1 MASSLQHSGVTAN
14 RSDNSGSGSGSGAA
28 DATAPGSGSSSQKVR
43 TTAGAPSDFR
53 LPPGPPSTQPMQ
65 HSQQSQQQ
73 QQQQLQQQQQQ
84 QGPKVLTFALN
95 HRPRATRASVP
106 KVRTGCKTSA
116 AAASQ
121 PATTSPARPQTT
133 PRATPTTTPAGTP
146 PGAPRTSNSPRLRVP
161 TNTNNYPNPDGAP
174 STSSSSATIGSR
186 RTTPASD
193 VSATEFVPVPVS
205 AAVTPR
211 QAATARPTAPYIKRE
226 PGLDDEIDTQR
237 ARLYHPTNLGD
248 VNGKASVASRPQPS
262 ARQPTWQPKRPT
274 PQYPRTR
281 TAYKREYEDD
291 GDDNGY
297 GVEAEYCTNDAYDV
311 YYTHAPGAVAAQRN
325 TFAQPFFD
333 LALIN
338 GGAASSSFP
347 LEPNYNSVMFA
358 SQWEKAYF
366 DSWLT
371 LAPNLGG
378 GWFPSHLWTSTIPQ
392 LCRDEPAVRFAA
404 IAIGAMAQAMS
415 PALLGKSYLH
425 MLGGGQPTGGQL
437 PDGGAAAP
445 ALPSPADPSV
455 SASSV
460 VPHYRNAL
468 TYHGHALRLIR
479 LGGGGRTAPGS
490 ISTGPSNNPTLVQE
504 LYTDNNPATPPS
516 AEKERAAVLCCLLF
530 VCFEALQGN
539 REAALR
545 HITSGLQIVDQFV
558 ARNLPP
564 RALSEAQAY
573 SPPDEASFLA
583 GTDSDIEWQRRR
595 KRQRQRDRQLGLL
608 AEKNDPAGT
617 RNSNSTADTASTTA
631 TGHDGHNGHRTT
643 LSEDRP
649 SDSLTRVLTRS
660 PAPYVLEDEVMQ
672 VFRRLDFQ
680 AWSLGVFRLRRTRP
694 ADIKFQA
701 LDALNPATIP
711 ARFDTLDDARRWWD
725 FVQHWILQFPRYMVA
740 ALQRYMDENPDAAAR
755 ATAAGRMLDICDVPG
770 AREIQ
775 RDYLHCLERWYAA
788 FYPLYEATRRQGA
801 HPGGSGG
808 SGDPASA
815 TAAAAAEAAYFRA
828 ASLKI
833 PYLLAWIGVSS
844 LVYSDYEAM
853 YQLTPQF
860 RELNR
865 LATLILPKQPRYA
878 WSPFGGGASSIFG
891 PPSGS
896 PSPGNGGNGGTGGQG
911 GTGGTGSG
919 DLFTMDNGPTM
930 ALFVVSCKCRVEAVR
945 DESIRLLA
953 AYPRRDGFWD
963 SKILWAIADWNR
975 VIEAEN
981 ETEGSLYEQWLRL
994 RQREAIFDETKPEVQ
1009 MTAWVKNKATGKF
1022 EKLTQTVR
1030 WDR

>member
-1 MASSLQHSGVTAN
+1 MASTLQT
-14 RSDNSGSGSGSGAA
+14 GAA
-28 DATAPGSGSSSQKVR
+28 TGPSSMSNVTGSSAYNANSAMSASSTAQWPR
-43 TTAGAPSDFR
+43 TTGLSAESRPMNQQHQ
-53 LPPGPPSTQPMQ
+53 QPQ
-65 HSQQSQQQ
+65 SQQQEHQKQEQQQSQQQ
-73 QQQQLQQQQQQ
+73 QQ
-84 QGPKVLTFALN
+84 GPTVLTFALK

-106 KVRTGCKTSA
+106 KASEKRHVKCDEVKPACNRFIKWQGFCEGYENVPESA
-116 AAASQ
+116 PAAASTTEAATGA
-121 PATTSPARPQTT
+121 PAK
-133 PRATPTTTPAGTP
+133 TTTQKAKPTATIPVIATATGIP
-146 PGAPRTSNSPRLRVP
+146 PGGSVSNSPRHQTKPANKNTRTVP
-161 TNTNNYPNPDGAP
+161 TIVRAS
-174 STSSSSATIGSR
+174 STSSSSATQGSR
-186 RTTPASD
+186 RTTPSSD
-193 VSATEFVPVPVS
+193 VSASEYPILTCAASRTSSVADKS
-205 AAVTPR
+205 AAPSLVEEDEDDDVEEIAYVPAPAFQPAFQATFQETLQPVLHMRR
-211 QAATARPTAPYIKRE
+211 QTVYKRDHQDE
-226 PGLDDEIDTQR
+226 DDDEYDTTD
-237 ARLYHPTNLGD
+237 YYT
-248 VNGKASVASRPQPS
+248 
-262 ARQPTWQPKRPT
+262 
-274 PQYPRTR
+274 
-281 TAYKREYEDD
+281 
-291 GDDNGY
+291 
-297 GVEAEYCTNDAYDV
+297 YDV
-311 YYTHAPGAVAAQRN
+311 YNDMQNQTTTQH
-325 TFAQPFFD
+325 FFD
-333 LALIN
+333 LSLIHE
-338 GGAASSSFP
+338 GSPLSSASSSSTTAFP

-415 PALLGKSYLH
+415 PALLGKSYYH
-425 MLGGGQPTGGQL
+425 MLNNGSAEG
-437 PDGGAAAP
+437 DN
-445 ALPSPADPSV
+445 
-455 SASSV
+455 SASSSTTDKSATNSASSPDAGAASASRV

-468 TYHGHALRLIR
+468 TYYGHALRLLR
-479 LGGGGRTAPGS
+479 LGGGGLSGNENMQGPPGRQTS
-490 ISTGPSNNPTLVQE
+490 LPGQQPYTGVDL
-504 LYTDNNPATPPS
+504 ATPPS
-516 AEKERAAVLCCLLF
+516 SEKERAAVLCCLLF

-539 REAALR
+539 REGALQ
-545 HITSGLQIVDQFV
+545 HITHGLQIVDQFV
-558 ARNLPP
+558 ARNLPAGVQDEQRHGHASWVP
-564 RALSEAQAY
+564 QPPTSKPQAQSQENGDA
-573 SPPDEASFLA
+573 
-583 GTDSDIEWQRRR
+583 EWQRRR
-595 KRQRQRDRQLGLL
+595 QRQRQRDRQLGLL
-608 AEKNDPAGT
+608 SPDGIPGEFDVN
-617 RNSNSTADTASTTA
+617 A
-631 TGHDGHNGHRTT
+631 TGETGNGGHRSTG
-643 LSEDRP
+643 SEDRP
-649 SDSLTRVLTRS
+649 SDALTRVLTRS

-711 ARFDTLDDARRWWD
+711 ACFDSLDDARRWWD

-775 RDYLHCLERWYAA
+775 REYLNCLERWNAA
-788 FYPLYEATRRQGA
+788 FHPLYDATRRHKLDGT
-801 HPGGSGG
+801 S
-808 SGDPASA
+808 SSS
-815 TAAAAAEAAYFRA
+815 AEAAFLKA

-833 PYLLAWIGVSS
+833 QYLLAWIGVSS

-865 LATLILPKQPRYA
+865 LAALILPKQPRYT
-878 WSPFGGGASSIFG
+878 WSPFGGGATMLGGG
-891 PPSGS
+891 PAGGSVGSG
-896 PSPGNGGNGGTGGQG
+896 GVR
-911 GTGGTGSG
+911 G

-1009 MTAWVKNKATGKF
+1009 MTAWVKNKVTGKF
-1022 EKLTQTVR
+1022 EKLTQTVK

>member
-1 MASSLQHSGVTAN
+1 MPVT
-14 RSDNSGSGSGSGAA
+14 
-28 DATAPGSGSSSQKVR
+28 TAPTQ
-43 TTAGAPSDFR
+43 TTA
-53 LPPGPPSTQPMQ
+53 
-65 HSQQSQQQ
+65 
-73 QQQQLQQQQQQ
+73 
-84 QGPKVLTFALN
+84 
-95 HRPRATRASVP
+95 TRTAASVS
-106 KVRTGCKTSA
+106 V
-116 AAASQ
+116 
-121 PATTSPARPQTT
+121 
-133 PRATPTTTPAGTP
+133 
-146 PGAPRTSNSPRLRVP
+146 
-161 TNTNNYPNPDGAP
+161 
-174 STSSSSATIGSR
+174 
-186 RTTPASD
+186 
-193 VSATEFVPVPVS
+193 
-205 AAVTPR
+205 
-211 QAATARPTAPYIKRE
+211 KRE
-226 PGLDDEIDTQR
+226 PGLDDDTPR
-237 ARLYHPTNLGD
+237 ARHRHPIFIGD
-248 VNGKASVASRPQPS
+248 DDDDNSNASVVCIPRQHLQP
-262 ARQPTWQPKRPT
+262 RQQTVF
-274 PQYPRTR
+274 
-281 TAYKREYEDD
+281 KREYEDD
-291 GDDNGY
+291 DDNDDDDEDD
-297 GVEAEYCTNDAYDV
+297 VEAEYYTHDAYASDV
-311 YYTHAPGAVAAQRN
+311 HTVARN
-325 TFAQPFFD
+325 TSTQPFFD
-333 LALIN
+333 LSLIS
-338 GGAASSSFP
+338 GSSSSTAFP

-415 PALLGKSYLH
+415 PALLGKSYHH
-425 MLGGGQPTGGQL
+425 MLGG
-437 PDGGAAAP
+437 DAAAGAP
-445 ALPSPADPSV
+445 APPSLAETV
-455 SASSV
+455 EANRV

-468 TYHGHALRLIR
+468 TYYGHALRLLR
-479 LGGGGRTAPGS
+479 LGGGGGTGTASSGA
-490 ISTGPSNNPTLVQE
+490 STTQP
-504 LYTDNNPATPPS
+504 YTGDDLATPPTN
-516 AEKERAAVLCCLLF
+516 EKERAAVLSCLLF

-539 REAALR
+539 REAALN
-545 HITSGLQIVDQFV
+545 HITHGLQIVDQFV

-564 RALSEAQAY
+564 RALSEAQAR
-573 SPPDEASFLA
+573 SPPDEASLLA
-583 GTDSDIEWQRRR
+583 GTDSDAEWQRRR
-595 KRQRQRDRQLGLL
+595 QRQRQRDRQLGLL
-608 AEKNDPAGT
+608 ASRPGDVPGRGGPRASAGDEAGNT
-617 RNSNSTADTASTTA
+617 TNTTNTTNGTGDSRNHRSTV
-631 TGHDGHNGHRTT
+631 
-643 LSEDRP
+643 SEDRP

-740 ALQRYMDENPDAAAR
+740 ALQRYMDEDPDAAAR

-775 RDYLHCLERWYAA
+775 REYLQCLERWYAA
-788 FYPLYEATRRQGA
+788 FHPLYDATRRHGG
-801 HPGGSGG
+801 HPTYGHG
-808 SGDPASA
+808 GDP
-815 TAAAAAEAAYFRA
+815 TAAFRA

-865 LATLILPKQPRYA
+865 LAALILPKQPRYA

-891 PPSGS
+891 PPPGGPGGPAGGS
-896 PSPGNGGNGGTGGQG
+896 V
-911 GTGGTGSG
+911 GSEGVRG

-981 ETEGSLYEQWLRL
+981 ETEGSLYEQ
-994 RQREAIFDETKPEVQ
+994 
-1009 MTAWVKNKATGKF
+1009 
-1022 EKLTQTVR
+1022 
-1030 WDR
+1030 

>member
-1 MASSLQHSGVTAN
+1 MMALSPPLT
-14 RSDNSGSGSGSGAA
+14 
-28 DATAPGSGSSSQKVR
+28 PGRQPNLPSTTTPSQ
-43 TTAGAPSDFR
+43 
-53 LPPGPPSTQPMQ
+53 PSTQ
-65 HSQQSQQQ
+65 
-73 QQQQLQQQQQQ
+73 
-84 QGPKVLTFALN
+84 QGPTVLTFALN

-106 KVRTGCKTSA
+106 KVRTGKRHVKCDEAKPSCSRCIKWQGFCEGYDQAAESASIEAAA

-121 PATTSPARPQTT
+121 LPATTTTAPTTAPARPRTTAT
-133 PRATPTTTPAGTP
+133 PRTTPTTTPAGTP
-146 PGAPRTSNSPRLRVP
+146 PGATKTPRNRNPAT
-161 TNTNNYPNPDGAP
+161 TCPNVNPNAAAKTARAP
-174 STSSSSATIGSR
+174 STTSSSSATQGSR
-186 RTTPASD
+186 RTTPSSD
-193 VSATEFVPVPVS
+193 VSASEYVHT
-205 AAVTPR
+205 T
-211 QAATARPTAPYIKRE
+211 TAPPHTTPARTATPSIKRE
-226 PGLDDEIDTQR
+226 PDDDTPR
-237 ARLYHPTNLGD
+237 AHYGDHPIFVGD
-248 VNGKASVASRPQPS
+248 DDSNASVIFMPREPIYVQTQEQ
-262 ARQPTWQPKRPT
+262 RQF
-274 PQYPRTR
+274 
-281 TAYKREYEDD
+281 KREYDDEDD
-291 GDDNGY
+291 
-297 GVEAEYCTNDAYDV
+297 VEAEY
-311 YYTHAPGAVAAQRN
+311 YTHGEYAPDFVLAQRN
-325 TFAQPFFD
+325 TSTQPYFD
-333 LALIN
+333 LSLIN
-338 GGAASSSFP
+338 GGTSSSFP

-415 PALLGKSYLH
+415 PALLGKSYHH
-425 MLGGGQPTGGQL
+425 MLGGNTTADDQSSQPGQPGQL
-437 PDGGAAAP
+437 GADGTIAAFP
-445 ALPSPADPSV
+445 AAESV
-455 SASSV
+455 EASRV

-468 TYHGHALRLIR
+468 TYYGHALRLLR
-479 LGGGGRTAPGS
+479 LGGGGGTATSENNNGNQPQQAH
-490 ISTGPSNNPTLVQE
+490 TGNDPE
-504 LYTDNNPATPPS
+504 TPPS
-516 AEKERAAVLCCLLF
+516 SEKERAAVLSCLLF

-539 REAALR
+539 REDALN
-545 HITSGLQIVDQFV
+545 HITHGLQIVDQFV

-573 SPPDEASFLA
+573 SPPDEASLLA
-583 GTDSDIEWQRRR
+583 GTDSDAEWQRRR
-595 KRQRQRDRQLGLL
+595 QRQRQRDRQLGLL
-608 AEKNDPAGT
+608 AAKQGEAP
-617 RNSNSTADTASTTA
+617 ASTENPES
-631 TGHDGHNGHRTT
+631 HHRTT

-711 ARFDTLDDARRWWD
+711 ARFDSLDDARRWWD

-740 ALQRYMDENPDAAAR
+740 ALQRYMDENPDAAER

-775 RDYLHCLERWYAA
+775 REYLECLKRWYDA
-788 FYPLYEATRRQGA
+788 FYPLYEATHRQGG
-801 HPGGSGG
+801 HPTYGHG
-808 SGDPASA
+808 GDPA
-815 TAAAAAEAAYFRA
+815 AAAAAEAAYFRA

-833 PYLLAWIGVSS
+833 PYILAWIGVSS

-865 LATLILPKQPRYA
+865 LAALILPKQPRYA

-891 PPSGS
+891 PP
-896 PSPGNGGNGGTGGQG
+896 PGGATGGSV
-911 GTGGTGSG
+911 GSDGVRG

-1009 MTAWVKNKATGKF
+1009 MTAWVKNKESGKF